1 MKPSVE
7 IISPGLYTSIQ
18 DRGRVGY
25 RRFGIPTSGAM
36 DRLSAGIANR
46 LLNNQIDD
54 PVMEITLSGPKLRF
68 NAKAV
73 IAIAGADLSPQ
84 LNHRSINTGT
94 AFSVAPDDIISFG
107 EAKLGTRCYL
117 AVKGGFLAET
127 ILDSASFYK
136 AITGK
141 DRFQKGDTIAIVEY
155 EHDAASSNASLKAE
169 KNLFTTNEI
178 ECAPGPEFEMLNQQE
193 SKKIF
198 DQEFTIAPDN
208 NRMGYRLQSEPLQ
221 YPSDFSMLTSAVLPG
236 TVQLT
241 PSGQLIALMQ
251 DCQTTGGYPRILQLT
266 FRGINCLAQKRSG
279 DKFLFSPIEPA

>member
-7 IISPGLYTSIQ
+7 ILSPGLYTSIQ

-25 RRFGIPTSGAM
+25 RKFGVPTSGAM
-36 DRLSAGIANR
+36 DRLSAGMANR

-68 NAKAV
+68 SAKAL

-84 LNHRSINTGT
+84 LNHQSINTGT
-94 AFSVAPDDIISFG
+94 AYHVAAGDVISFG
-107 EAKLGTRCYL
+107 EAKLGARCYL
-117 AVKGGFLAET
+117 AVKGGFLAKS
-127 ILDSASFYK
+127 ILNSASFYK

-141 DRFQKGDTIAIVEY
+141 DRFQKGDKIPIPEY
-155 EHDAASSNASLKAE
+155 EHDTASSNASLRTE
-169 KNLFTTNEI
+169 KDLFTTREI
-178 ECAPGPEFEMLNQQE
+178 ECTPGPEFEMLNHQDSE
-193 SKKIF
+193 KIF
-198 DQEFTIAPDN
+198 SQEFAIAPDN
-208 NRMGYRLQSEPLQ
+208 NRMGYRLLSEPLQ

-236 TVQLT
+236 TIQLT
-241 PSGQLIALMQ
+241 PSGQLLALMQ

-279 DKFLFSPIEPA
+279 DRFQFVPI